1 MRVLCLMVAIIA
13 LVAFPLMGQEKN
25 LVLEGDWEGILKV
38 GSASLRIIFHIASA
52 QGRYTATMDSPDQG
66 ARGIP
71 VSAVRLDGSS
81 VVLEVASIGGSYTG
95 SVDASFSKIEGKWK
109 QSGMAFPLVL
119 NKSKKEAQAQQNT
132 PELQDAPA
140 LQGAPA
146 PQPQNQSVQVS
157 QEPTPPFPYTAKD
170 VEFINEKAG
179 IVLAGTLTVPNGAG
193 PFPAAALVS
202 GSGPQ
207 NRDEEILGHKP
218 FLVLAD
224 YLTRRGIAVLRY
236 DDRGVGLSKGDFQSA
251 TTFDFADDAE
261 AALEFLA
268 RQPGIDAHRL
278 GVIGHSEGAIIA
290 SMLGVR
296 NPDVAFIV
304 MLAGPGIR
312 GDALLLMQNTALGR
326 ASGLSEAQIAQAN
339 ELNRRLYDIALEDGD
354 AAILQKKILDVL
366 ENAIDTAEELTQEQ
380 KTAQKEKASLIAA
393 QLVSPWMRSFFAID
407 PSEYLKQMRIPVLAL
422 NGSKDLQVPASEN
435 LAAIR
440 AALESAG
447 NRSATVVELDGLNH
461 LFQHA
466 TTGLPSEYGEIKETF
481 APEALA
487 LIGDWILKMNVR

>member
-119 NKSKKEAQAQQNT
+119 NKSKKGAQAQQNT

-224 YLTRRGIAVLRY
+224 YLTRRGIAVLRSNFLP
-236 DDRGVGLSKGDFQSA
+236 DSQGSMRTASA
-251 TTFDFADDAE
+251 
-261 AALEFLA
+261 
-268 RQPGIDAHRL
+268 
-278 GVIGHSEGAIIA
+278 
-290 SMLGVR
+290 
-296 NPDVAFIV
+296 
-304 MLAGPGIR
+304 
-312 GDALLLMQNTALGR
+312 
-326 ASGLSEAQIAQAN
+326 
-339 ELNRRLYDIALEDGD
+339 
-354 AAILQKKILDVL
+354 
-366 ENAIDTAEELTQEQ
+366 
-380 KTAQKEKASLIAA
+380 
-393 QLVSPWMRSFFAID
+393 
-407 PSEYLKQMRIPVLAL
+407 
-422 NGSKDLQVPASEN
+422 
-435 LAAIR
+435 
-440 AALESAG
+440 
-447 NRSATVVELDGLNH
+447 
-461 LFQHA
+461 
-466 TTGLPSEYGEIKETF
+466 
-481 APEALA
+481 
-487 LIGDWILKMNVR
+487 

>member
-1 MRVLCLMVAIIA
+1 MRVLYLMVAIIA
-13 LVAFPLMGQEKN
+13 LAAFPLMGQEKN

-38 GSASLRIIFHIASA
+38 GSASLRIVFHIALA

-66 ARGIP
+66 ARGVP

-119 NKSKKEAQAQQNT
+119 NKSKKGAQAQQNT
-132 PELQDAPA
+132 PANQDAS
-140 LQGAPA
+140 APR
-146 PQPQNQSVQVS
+146 PQNQSVQAS
-157 QEPTPPFPYTAKD
+157 QEPAPPFPYAARN

-179 IVLAGTLTVPNGAG
+179 IVLAGTLTVPNSAG
-193 PFPAAALVS
+193 PFPAVVLVS

-207 NRDEEILGHKP
+207 SRDEEIFGHRP

-224 YLTRRGIAVLRY
+224 FLTRRGIAVLRY
-236 DDRGVGLSKGDFQSA
+236 DDRGVELSKGDFYSA
-251 TTFDFADDAE
+251 TTFDFANDAE

-268 RQPGIDAHRL
+268 RQPDIDTYRI
-278 GVIGHSEGAIIA
+278 GVIGHSEGAIVA
-290 SMLGVR
+290 SMLGAR

-312 GDALLLMQNTALGR
+312 GDALLLLQNAALGR

-393 QLVSPWMRSFFAID
+393 QLASPWMRSFFAID

>member
-1 MRVLCLMVAIIA
+1 
-13 LVAFPLMGQEKN
+13 
-25 LVLEGDWEGILKV
+25 
-38 GSASLRIIFHIASA
+38 
-52 QGRYTATMDSPDQG
+52 
-66 ARGIP
+66 
-71 VSAVRLDGSS
+71 
-81 VVLEVASIGGSYTG
+81 
-95 SVDASFSKIEGKWK
+95 
-109 QSGMAFPLVL
+109 
-119 NKSKKEAQAQQNT
+119 
-132 PELQDAPA
+132 
-140 LQGAPA
+140 
-146 PQPQNQSVQVS
+146 
-157 QEPTPPFPYTAKD
+157 
-170 VEFINEKAG
+170 
-179 IVLAGTLTVPNGAG
+179 
-193 PFPAAALVS
+193 
-202 GSGPQ
+202 
-207 NRDEEILGHKP
+207 
-218 FLVLAD
+218 
-224 YLTRRGIAVLRY
+224 
-236 DDRGVGLSKGDFQSA
+236 
-251 TTFDFADDAE
+251 
-261 AALEFLA
+261 
-268 RQPGIDAHRL
+268 
-278 GVIGHSEGAIIA
+278 
-290 SMLGVR
+290 
-296 NPDVAFIV
+296 
-304 MLAGPGIR
+304 
-312 GDALLLMQNTALGR
+312 MQNTALGR

-447 NRSATVVELDGLNH
+447 NRSARDVDLDGLNH